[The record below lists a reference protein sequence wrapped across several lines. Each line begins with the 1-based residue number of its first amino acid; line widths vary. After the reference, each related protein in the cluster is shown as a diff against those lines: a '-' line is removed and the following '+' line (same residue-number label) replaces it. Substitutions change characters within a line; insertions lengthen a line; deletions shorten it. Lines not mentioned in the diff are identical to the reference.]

1 MTATPG
7 GTATSTPVPTT
18 MCAAFQAT
26 AERMPDAVA
35 LRTVGATTGMRAANA
50 TLSRTEQVRAYAI
63 ITDAWPPGGELVTP
77 TMKVRR
83 RPVLRAYADRIDA
96 LYAEQ

>member
-7 GTATSTPVPTT
+7 GTATPTPVPTT

-26 AERMPDAVA
+26 AERMPDVVA
-35 LRTVGATTGMRAANA
+35 PALVE
-50 TLSRTEQVRAYAI
+50 LAI
-63 ITDAWPPGGELVTP
+63 KTHNPMVAQAVTP

-83 RPVLRAYADRIDA
+83 RPVPRAYADRIDA

>member
-7 GTATSTPVPTT
+7 GTATSTPVPAT

-26 AERMPDAVA
+26 ARRMPDAVA
-35 LRTVGATTGMRAANA
+35 LRTVGGTTSLTWSEYADRSRAG
-50 TLSRTEQVRAYAI
+50 QVRAFEI
-63 ITDAWPPGGELVTP
+63 VTDAWPPGGELVTP
-77 TMKVRR
+77 TRKVR
-83 RPVLRAYADRIDA
+83 RAYADRIDA

>member
-7 GTATSTPVPTT
+7 GTATSSTSVPTT
-18 MCAAFQAT
+18 MC
-26 AERMPDAVA
+26 V
-35 LRTVGATTGMRAANA
+35 
-50 TLSRTEQVRAYAI
+50 
-63 ITDAWPPGGELVTP
+63 PPGGELATP

-96 LYAEQ
+96 LYAEK